1 MMRSFLSFPF
11 ILIDV
16 AVVGSLLGIPRC
28 CVAQVAAS
36 EVAAHLVS
44 PLVRAEPGTV
54 RQQQWLK
61 ASPDQRV
68 RLSES
73 LGDEGARTFAK
84 SKGWKAIFDGTNR
97 AIPQGLDQVYS
108 AADET
113 IHVIEAKG
121 GSSQLGHAYG
131 HTQGSSEWAVE
142 SAKRMMRSP
151 NTSAAEKAAAETVLK
166 AAAQGKLTVHVV
178 RTSHVLGEPTAAVLQ
193 QTLHSSDDAARAAQF
208 AIDDI
213 ARVSSQVVD
222 DAARAVDDA
231 ARVAAT
237 STAATTSLKTVA
249 KGTVIVGVLID
260 GGLRVNDG
268 IETERKFAAS
278 EISVQHREMSHAKS
292 AAGMAGGWG
301 GAAGGA
307 WLAGATAAP
316 LAAMTGPAAPVVE
329 GVAVVAGG
337 VAGYIGGEAAAEAA
351 AEWTVNRIH
360 DAGTTVGGAA
370 SSAWSATTNSA
381 SSAWLWATSW

>member
-1 MMRSFLSFPF
+1 MMRSILSLPS
-11 ILIDV
+11 ILTAIVV
-16 AVVGSLLGIPRC
+16 AESLVGDPRRC
-28 CVAQVAAS
+28 AAQVTAS
-36 EVAAHLVS
+36 EVAAPTAS
-44 PLVRAEPGTV
+44 PTAQVKPGTP

-61 ASPDQRV
+61 ASPDHRI
-68 RLSES
+68 RLAES
-73 LGDEGARTFAK
+73 LGDEGARAFAK
-84 SKGWKAIFDGTNR
+84 SKGWKVIFDGTNR

-108 AADET
+108 AADGT

-131 HTQGSSEWAVE
+131 HPQGSSEWAVE

-151 NTSAAEKAAAETVLK
+151 NASAAEKAAAETVLK

-193 QTLHSSDDAARAAQF
+193 QTLRSSDDAARAAQF

-213 ARVSSQVVD
+213 ARASSQVVD

-237 STAATTSLKTVA
+237 STTTTTSLKTVA
-249 KGTVIVGVLID
+249 KGTVVVGVLVD
-260 GGLRVNDG
+260 GGLRVSDG
-268 IETERKFAAS
+268 IETERKFVAG
-278 EISVQHREMSHAKS
+278 EISVQQREVSHAKN

-307 WLAGATAAP
+307 WVAGATAAP

-337 VAGYIGGEAAAEAA
+337 VAGYIGGEAAAGAA

-370 SSAWSATTNSA
+370 SSAWSATASSA
-381 SSAWLWATSW
+381 SSTWTWATNW